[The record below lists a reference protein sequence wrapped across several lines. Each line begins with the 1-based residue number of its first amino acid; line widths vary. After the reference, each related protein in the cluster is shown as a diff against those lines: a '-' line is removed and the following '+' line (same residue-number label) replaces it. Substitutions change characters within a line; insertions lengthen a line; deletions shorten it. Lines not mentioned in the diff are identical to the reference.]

1 MRRVDGPI
9 NHLDVSG
16 GKLQLELEWFS
27 PLDPFADFH
36 RQFTVVA
43 RHNDI
48 GFVLDCMDE
57 GTGWPSRYS
66 ICVDPVR
73 FGQVVRNL
81 LTNAFKFTPRGG
93 RVLIRVS
100 HRRVERKRAT
110 STFSFDSLRSRLSR
124 KELLAVA
131 PEEATGANHG
141 PGQASSVGA
150 QHPAWLR
157 VEVVDSGAGRSKEN
171 QKKLFGQYVQ
181 FNANSLQKGG
191 GSGLGLWIS
200 KGELVVTI

>member
-1 MRRVDGPI
+1 M
-9 NHLDVSG
+9 
-16 GKLQLELEWFS
+16 
-27 PLDPFADFH
+27 
-36 RQFTVVA
+36 VA
-43 RHNDI
+43 RHNNI

-57 GTGWPSRYS
+57 ETGWPSWYS
-66 ICVDPVR
+66 IRVDPVR

-100 HRRVERKRAT
+100 HRKVERKSVASSFSLF
-110 STFSFDSLRSRLSR
+110 STRIRTRS
-124 KELLAVA
+124 KNNLLAVA
-131 PEEATGANHG
+131 PEVVIHATRSSSSNNNGPEDLRAGAG
-141 PGQASSVGA
+141 EQFGA
-150 QHPAWLR
+150 DEQHPAWLR
-157 VEVVDSGAGRSKEN
+157 VEVTDSGAGMSKEN